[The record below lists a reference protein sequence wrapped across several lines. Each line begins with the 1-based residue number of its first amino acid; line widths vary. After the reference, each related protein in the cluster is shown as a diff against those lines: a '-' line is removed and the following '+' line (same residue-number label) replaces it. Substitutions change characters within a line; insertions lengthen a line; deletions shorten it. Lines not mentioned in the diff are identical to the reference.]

1 MIVLDNENFQRV
13 ENHIIKSNNP
23 CYNML
28 MDFCRRSKDLYNHA
42 NYLIR
47 EEFIKSGK
55 WLRMNDIDIILKDD
69 TEFPDYRNMPTAQ
82 SAQQLLRLL
91 DKNWKSFFA
100 SIKDWSKHKEKYLG
114 RPKMPKYL
122 KKNGYYILILT
133 NQNCKL
139 KDNILCFPKVF
150 SGLTLLPHFIN
161 RDDFKSFQQVRFIPH
176 RNKIVVELIYR
187 IVPPVQNDNN
197 NRYVGIDIGIDNLMT
212 VCNNIQEQAII
223 INGKPLKSI
232 NQFYNKKKAYYT
244 KVCKQMNNL
253 DYSKRLDRLTEKR
266 NLKIEDYLH
275 KASRFVVD
283 YCETNDIN
291 TVVIGKNDEWKQKSK
306 LSKRVN
312 QNFIQIPF
320 VRLIEMIQYKAEERG
335 IAVILTEESYTS
347 GTSFIDNEEPVKE
360 YYNKS
365 RRIKRGL
372 FKSNNG
378 TMINA
383 DLNGAYQILK
393 KVFPIKWDS
402 GCALHPVVV
411 DVA

>member
-13 ENHIIKSNNP
+13 EKHIIKFTNP
-23 CYNML
+23 YYNML

-55 WLRMNDIDIILKDD
+55 WLRMGDVDKIVKDD
-69 TEFPDYRNMPTAQ
+69 SIFPDYRNMPTAQ
-82 SAQQLLRLL
+82 SAQQVLRLL

-122 KKNGYYILILT
+122 KKNGYYILTLT

-139 KDNILCFPKVF
+139 KDGILYFPKVF
-150 SGLTLLPHFIN
+150 NGFILSPQFIN

-187 IVPPVQNDNN
+187 IALPSQKYDN
-197 NRYVGIDIGIDNLMT
+197 NRYIGIDIGVNNLMT
-212 VCNNIQEQAII
+212 VCNNTHNQAFIV
-223 INGKPLKSI
+223 NGKPLKSI
-232 NQFYNKKKAYYT
+232 NQYYNKQKAHYT

-275 KASRFVVD
+275 KASR
-283 YCETNDIN
+283 Y
-291 TVVIGKNDEWKQKSK
+291 VI
-306 LSKRVN
+306 
-312 QNFIQIPF
+312 
-320 VRLIEMIQYKAEERG
+320 
-335 IAVILTEESYTS
+335 SY
-347 GTSFIDNEEPVKE
+347 
-360 YYNKS
+360 
-365 RRIKRGL
+365 
-372 FKSNNG
+372 
-378 TMINA
+378 INA
-383 DLNGAYQILK
+383 AKNSRAC
-393 KVFPIKWDS
+393 PWDE
-402 GCALHPVVV
+402 VVTY
-411 DVA
+411 